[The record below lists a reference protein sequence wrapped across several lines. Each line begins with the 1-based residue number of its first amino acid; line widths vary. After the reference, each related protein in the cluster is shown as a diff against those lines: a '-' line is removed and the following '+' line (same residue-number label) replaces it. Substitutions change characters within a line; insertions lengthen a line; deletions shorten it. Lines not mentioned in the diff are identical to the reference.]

1 MAISVL
7 DAANHL
13 CEKSEWTL
21 TQLELQKLLYL
32 SHMIHL
38 GFYKA
43 PLVYGDFE
51 AWEFGPVHPELYKI
65 VRIYGS
71 RTIIPTAFDCN
82 PLPLCRERETL
93 DLVYD
98 SPIGLSSASKLIGIT
113 HWEDGAWAKNYI
125 RGGKG
130 VVIPQDDIIKEFHK
144 RKEFRLSKNEG

>member
-38 GFYKA
+38 GFYKS

-65 VRIYGS
+65 VRI
-71 RTIIPTAFDCN
+71 
-82 PLPLCRERETL
+82 
-93 DLVYD
+93 
-98 SPIGLSSASKLIGIT
+98 
-113 HWEDGAWAKNYI
+113 
-125 RGGKG
+125 
-130 VVIPQDDIIKEFHK
+130 
-144 RKEFRLSKNEG
+144 